1 MAAYK
6 TQRMQYCSVCLHWE
20 HGFKRISPAWETLW
34 TESKDV
40 LYMYI
45 KYESWERRERESAC
59 GRPQIT
65 LFPQWTIKGSNLSIE
80 GELTLYRKLA
90 YFGSRKIK
98 EAHQWKF
105 EEMGQIR
112 RKLWVLESCDRA
124 LMIYRKSPI
133 GNAVTG
139 HFFWN
144 FN

>member
-1 MAAYK
+1 MRN
-6 TQRMQYCSVCLHWE
+6 TVDR
-20 HGFKRISPAWETLW
+20 FKRCKAGRG
-34 TESKDV
+34 
-40 LYMYI
+40 
-45 KYESWERRERESAC
+45 ERERERDRERESAC

-112 RKLWVLESCDRA
+112 RKLWVLESCDHWWYIENLLLATRS
-124 LMIYRKSPI
+124 L
-133 GNAVTG
+133 VTFSETLTNMFLL
-139 HFFWN
+139 FFCIVLSQ
-144 FN
+144 FFSEVLIPL